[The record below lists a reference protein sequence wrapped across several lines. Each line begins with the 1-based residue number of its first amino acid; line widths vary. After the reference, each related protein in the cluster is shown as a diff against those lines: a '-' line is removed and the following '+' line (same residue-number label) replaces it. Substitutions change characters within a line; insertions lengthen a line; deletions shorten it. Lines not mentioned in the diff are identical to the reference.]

1 MHFIHTRL
9 SSQILHGTLN
19 GEKFNFYIKVNNKWA
34 QLVIS
39 KIFKIDYKPLQACW
53 VPQQRLA
60 RHYRILVTCVVARVT
75 ATR

>member
-9 SSQILHGTLN
+9 SSQILHDTLI
-19 GEKFNFYIKVNNKWA
+19 GEKFTFYIKVNNKWA

-39 KIFKIDYKPLQACW
+39 KLFKIDYTSLQAYW

-60 RHYRILVTCVVARVT
+60 TYYRILVIFVVARVT
-75 ATR
+75 ATP